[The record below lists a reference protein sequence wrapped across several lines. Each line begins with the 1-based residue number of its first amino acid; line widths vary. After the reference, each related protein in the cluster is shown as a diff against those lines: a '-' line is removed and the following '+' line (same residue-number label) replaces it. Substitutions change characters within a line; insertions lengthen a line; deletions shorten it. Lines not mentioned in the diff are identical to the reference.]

1 MSTPLSAPT
10 SYADCVTSLRTSLSL
25 LESSVATL
33 STGVQDFPR
42 LSSVLKTV
50 RHYELIPQPTLAA
63 AEASLRDEIGPFV
76 ALLLDR
82 ADKHLERQARRI
94 ETLKARAELNAGR
107 LSHLPGPGDDKL
119 QSRGGGGAHGLGKG
133 KGTGRAGNGGKGR
146 PLDGGAAL
154 RAKVV
159 RQRKE
164 ALKYSV
170 ERLELEVLQKERE
183 LRMRVGQALHW
194 ATSNISQ
201 RVYIRTITIN
211 HPDGART
218 AYLVKGSG
226 PGKGARVM
234 ECRGPRAE
242 YHFLSLGVDAD

>member
-1 MSTPLSAPT
+1 MKLTDRP
-10 SYADCVTSLRTSLSL
+10 
-25 LESSVATL
+25 
-33 STGVQDFPR
+33 GQQ
-42 LSSVLKTV
+42 
-50 RHYELIPQPTLAA
+50 HYELIPQPTLAA

-94 ETLKARAELNAGR
+94 ETLKARADLNAGR
-107 LSHLPGPGDDKL
+107 LSHFPSPPTAAA
-119 QSRGGGGAHGLGKG
+119 STKG
-133 KGTGRAGNGGKGR
+133 SGRSSGSATGKGR

-183 LRMRVGQALHW
+183 LRMRLDQA
-194 ATSNISQ
+194 
-201 RVYIRTITIN
+201 
-211 HPDGART
+211 
-218 AYLVKGSG
+218 
-226 PGKGARVM
+226 
-234 ECRGPRAE
+234 
-242 YHFLSLGVDAD
+242 

>member
-1 MSTPLSAPT
+1 MTTTSSTYGECA
-10 SYADCVTSLRTSLSL
+10 ASLRTSLSF
-25 LESSVATL
+25 LESSVSTL
-33 STGVQDFPR
+33 GTGVEDFPR

-94 ETLKARAELNAGR
+94 ETLKAKAELNAGR
-107 LSHLPGPGDDKL
+107 LSHFPGEADEGSRARERT
-119 QSRGGGGAHGLGKG
+119 QSRNKG
-133 KGTGRAGNGGKGR
+133 KGRA
-146 PLDGGAAL
+146 LDGEAAL

-164 ALKYSV
+164 ALRYGV

-183 LRMRVGQALHW
+183 LRVRLEKA
-194 ATSNISQ
+194 
-201 RVYIRTITIN
+201 
-211 HPDGART
+211 
-218 AYLVKGSG
+218 
-226 PGKGARVM
+226 
-234 ECRGPRAE
+234 
-242 YHFLSLGVDAD
+242 

>member
-1 MSTPLSAPT
+1 MSTSTSVPT
-10 SYADCVTSLRTSLSL
+10 YGDCVASLRTSLSF

-33 STGVQDFPR
+33 DSGVQDFPR
-42 LSSVLKTV
+42 LSYILKSV

-82 ADKHLERQARRI
+82 ADKQLDRQARRI

-107 LSHLPGPGDDKL
+107 LSHERSSHSGGGSATRGKAGQGADK
-119 QSRGGGGAHGLGKG
+119 RGGGGG
-133 KGTGRAGNGGKGR
+133 GRGAGR
-146 PLDGGAAL
+146 VPLDGEAAL

-183 LRMRVGQALHW
+183 LRIRLEQA
-194 ATSNISQ
+194 
-201 RVYIRTITIN
+201 
-211 HPDGART
+211 
-218 AYLVKGSG
+218 
-226 PGKGARVM
+226 
-234 ECRGPRAE
+234 
-242 YHFLSLGVDAD
+242 

>member
-1 MSTPLSAPT
+1 MRCQTHHLHPATLPTITDPDLPARALEVNIEPLLSKIDRITGTRYSPISYTFDRQERPLRAADCFSRQTTMSIPPFAPT
-10 SYADCVTSLRTSLSL
+10 YADCVTSLRTSLSL

-33 STGVQDFPR
+33 GTGVQDFPR

-76 ALLLDR
+76 ARLLDR
-82 ADKHLERQARRI
+82 ADKHLEKQARRI

-107 LSHLPGPGDDKL
+107 LSHLPGPDDDNM
-119 QSRGGGGAHGLGKG
+119 QGGAGI
-133 KGTGRAGNGGKGR
+133 GKGR
-146 PLDGGAAL
+146 RLDGGAAL

-183 LRMRVGQALHW
+183 LRMRLEQA
-194 ATSNISQ
+194 
-201 RVYIRTITIN
+201 
-211 HPDGART
+211 
-218 AYLVKGSG
+218 
-226 PGKGARVM
+226 
-234 ECRGPRAE
+234 
-242 YHFLSLGVDAD
+242 

>member
-1 MSTPLSAPT
+1 MSTSNPAPT
-10 SYADCVTSLRTSLSL
+10 YSDCVSSLRTSLSF

-33 STGVQDFPR
+33 GTGVQDFPR
-42 LSSVLKTV
+42 LTSVLKTV

-107 LSHLPGPGDDKL
+107 LSRYPDEHQRQQGQQRELGKGAAAAAARGKAPVG
-119 QSRGGGGAHGLGKG
+119 RGGGSGS
-133 KGTGRAGNGGKGR
+133 GRVKGR

-164 ALKYSV
+164 ALQYSV

-183 LRMRVGQALHW
+183 LKVRLEQA
-194 ATSNISQ
+194 
-201 RVYIRTITIN
+201 
-211 HPDGART
+211 
-218 AYLVKGSG
+218 
-226 PGKGARVM
+226 
-234 ECRGPRAE
+234 
-242 YHFLSLGVDAD
+242 

>member
-1 MSTPLSAPT
+1 MSMSTPTPSPT
-10 SYADCVTSLRTSLSL
+10 YGDCVASLRTSLSF

-33 STGVQDFPR
+33 GAGVQDFPR

-82 ADKHLERQARRI
+82 ADRHLERQARRI

-107 LSHLPGPGDDKL
+107 LSHYPP
-119 QSRGGGGAHGLGKG
+119 SSSGGGG
-133 KGTGRAGNGGKGR
+133 RAGSGSGK

-170 ERLELEVLQKERE
+170 ERLELEVQQKERE
-183 LRMRVGQALHW
+183 LRLRLEQ
-194 ATSNISQ
+194 Q
-201 RVYIRTITIN
+201 
-211 HPDGART
+211 P
-218 AYLVKGSG
+218 
-226 PGKGARVM
+226 
-234 ECRGPRAE
+234 
-242 YHFLSLGVDAD
+242 